1 MLDQLTRGIR
11 RAEEGIIALLMAETI
26 VVGIMQVAARYVFHS
41 SLPWSEELLRFS
53 FIWMTFL
60 AASVGV
66 AEKAHVSVSVLV
78 DRLPKKAELLV
89 NIIASIISAAFCA
102 AIAYFG
108 YGLLA
113 LQAETQQL
121 SPAME
126 IPMWGPYLA
135 VVVGSFSMA
144 VRFLLQAAP
153 LLRSLI
159 G

>member
-1 MLDQLTRGIR
+1 MLEQLTRQVR
-11 RAEEGIIALLMAETI
+11 RVEEGIIGLLMAETI

-53 FIWMTFL
+53 FIWISFL

-78 DRLPKKAELLV
+78 DRLPKKAGLLV
-89 NIIASIISAAFCA
+89 NITASIISGAFCA
-102 AIAYFG
+102 AIAYYG
-108 YGLLA
+108 YGLVA

-121 SPAME
+121 SAAME
-126 IPMWGPYLA
+126 IPMWLPYLA
-135 VVVGSFSMA
+135 VVVGNLSMA
-144 VRFLLQAAP
+144 VRFLLQAT
-153 LLRSLI
+153 LVSRSLI